1 MPGWFLTYDA
11 FAAILCIVGAGPARR
26 RSGAQS
32 RRRWIMHPRIAE
44 KRADIEALCRRL
56 GVRRLDLFGSAT
68 GESFDAESSDV
79 DFLVEFEVAPG
90 FDYFSAYFSLKENL
104 EVILGRPVDLITRS
118 SIRNPYFLER
128 ILHTREP
135 LYAA

>member
-1 MPGWFLTYDA
+1 
-11 FAAILCIVGAGPARR
+11 
-26 RSGAQS
+26 
-32 RRRWIMHPRIAE
+32 MHPRIAE

-68 GESFDAESSDV
+68 GESFDVESSDV